1 MTQPIPTAADE
12 RAITP
17 ANRRASLIIAALVA
31 ALAVAAIYV
40 AKDFPSTG
48 QRTDPGA
55 SRFPMIY
62 GVVLLVLCGLLVL
75 DTLKRP
81 VVEAADAP
89 TLAQLRQRIVNVASG
104 MGLTVLG
111 VFAIDYVGYL
121 PATAVYLGAG
131 MWLMGF
137 RHPLWTPLLAVA
149 MTAGLYV
156 AFSIGLAVPLPVGSL
171 FE

>member
-62 GVVLLVLCGLLVL
+62 GVVLLVLCVLLVL

-81 VVEAADAP
+81 VVAP
-89 TLAQLRQRIVNVASG
+89 TDALAPGELRRRIVNVSTG
-104 MGLTVLG
+104 MGLTILG
-111 VFAIDYVGYL
+111 IVAIDWVGYL
-121 PATAVYLGAG
+121 PATVAYLAVG
-131 MWLMGF
+131 MAAMGF
-137 RHPLWTPLLAVA
+137 RHPLWNPLLAVA
-149 MTAGLYV
+149 MTAALYV
-156 AFSIGLAVPLPVGSL
+156 AFSTGLAVPLPVGSL